1 MAVQQEV
8 GFVALR
14 EIRKN
19 LRSTKGIAM
28 FVLFFLGGAVP
39 SVAQVLIER
48 AQQDAQLDGLSDEA
62 KRQILEKALLTAYGG
77 SEAIAKYLVECPAVL
92 LFLFQGTLVFL
103 PLLTLLVGFD
113 QIAGDIQH
121 RTIRYV
127 AGRAYRH
134 SIVAGKALGVWAV
147 VAVMVLVLHLTVW
160 IVMLIQSSYP
170 PMVTL
175 SWGLRIWLFSV
186 TYAAA
191 YVGLTCLVSSFFKT
205 PILALFIG
213 AGIGFGIWLARLIVL
228 VISQRAESFEI
239 ASWVFPATYENLMV
253 SPDPLRAIG
262 GCALAIAWGS
272 VCVALAT
279 LIVRRR
285 DI

>member
-8 GFVALR
+8 GLVALR

-39 SVAQVLIER
+39 SVAQILIQR
-48 AQQDAQLDGLSDEA
+48 AQQSAGLDKMPEEA
-62 KRQILEKALLTAYGG
+62 KRQVLEKALLTAYNGN
-77 SEAIAKYLVECPAVL
+77 EAIAKYMVECPPVL

-103 PLLTLLVGFD
+103 PLLVLLIGFD

-121 RTIRYV
+121 RSVRYV

-134 SIVAGKALGVWAV
+134 SIVAGKALGVWGVIAT
-147 VAVMVLVLHLTVW
+147 MVLVLHVVVW
-160 IVMLIQSSYP
+160 VVMLVQSEYGAGL
-170 PMVTL
+170 TL
-175 SWGLRIWLFSV
+175 SWGIRLWAFCV
-186 TYAAA
+186 AYAGA
-191 YVGLTCLVSSFFKT
+191 YVGLVNLVSSWFKT

-213 AGIGFGIWLARLIVL
+213 AGIGFALWLSRLIVL
-228 VISQRAESFEI
+228 VIGEKAEAATWI
-239 ASWVFPATYENLMV
+239 FPATYENLMV
-253 SPDPLRAIG
+253 SPEPLRALG
-262 GCALAIAWGS
+262 GCALPIVWGAG
-272 VCVALAT
+272 CVALAAM
-279 LIVRRR
+279 IVRRR